1 MVIVVAMN
9 KKLLAMFLII
19 IVAGVSVF
27 AIYEFQSQKTDFV
40 ILHAGSLAVP
50 FKNLREIF
58 MDVYPDVNVIL
69 EGHGSVTCTRLI
81 IEGNRTADI
90 LAVAD
95 YSVIEQYMFP
105 ANLSD
110 WFIIFARNEMVIAF
124 TNNSKYADEINS
136 TNWYEILNR
145 TDVTYGHSDP
155 NQDPCGYRT
164 LMVWML
170 ADMYYNETN
179 NIYDSLIIN
188 SSRHIIRP
196 KSVELL
202 SLLESGELDYA
213 FEYKSVAVQHNLS
226 YVTLPPEINLGH
238 WDKADIYA
246 KVNVTLSDGS
256 VMVGQPI
263 LYGITIPKNAPHADI
278 AVKFLQLLLSETGQ
292 EVFENAGQPPIIPA
306 LTNDVNKVPEDVR
319 ENVTT
324 YTPP

>member
-1 MVIVVAMN
+1 
-9 KKLLAMFLII
+9 
-19 IVAGVSVF
+19 
-27 AIYEFQSQKTDFV
+27 
-40 ILHAGSLAVP
+40 
-50 FKNLREIF
+50 
-58 MDVYPDVNVIL
+58 
-69 EGHGSVTCTRLI
+69 
-81 IEGNRTADI
+81 
-90 LAVAD
+90 
-95 YSVIEQYMFP
+95 
-105 ANLSD
+105 
-110 WFIIFARNEMVIAF
+110 
-124 TNNSKYADEINS
+124 
-136 TNWYEILNR
+136 
-145 TDVTYGHSDP
+145 
-155 NQDPCGYRT
+155 
-164 LMVWML
+164 
-170 ADMYYNETN
+170 MYYNETN